1 MLKQERQAF
10 IMREINL
17 HNKVLSSDLS
27 TQLKISEDTVRRD
40 LKELSEE
47 GKVLKVHG
55 GAISRAFHYPFN
67 GGGEVYAQEAKQQ
80 IAAKIIS
87 LLRDDMVILTGGGTT
102 MIELAKKIPDDLH
115 ATFFTISPVVALTLA
130 THPNLMVIGI
140 GGQLSKNSNV
150 FIGSG
155 VINQLSDITIDLCL
169 LGANGFSIQEGMTDS
184 DWEVV
189 QVKRAMIRS
198 SKKLAI
204 LSIAEKLNSV
214 QGMKVCDLNV
224 INYLIT
230 ELPPD
235 HHFLSAYRHLH
246 LELI

>member
-1 MLKQERQAF
+1 MLKQERHAF

-17 HNKVLSSDLS
+17 HNKVLSSGLS
-27 TQLKISEDTVRRD
+27 TQLNISEDTVRRD

-55 GAISRAFHYPFN
+55 GAISRAFHYSFN
-67 GGGEVYAQEAKQQ
+67 GDSEVYAQEAKQQ
-80 IAAKIIS
+80 IAAKVLS
-87 LLRDDMVILTGGGTT
+87 LLKDDMVVLTGGGTT

-130 THPNLMVIGI
+130 NHPSLTVIGI

-155 VINQLSDITIDLCL
+155 VINQLSDIKIDLCL
-169 LGANGFSIQEGMTDS
+169 LGANGFSVQDGMTDS

-198 SKKLAI
+198 AKKLAV

-224 INYLIT
+224 INYLVT

-235 HHFLSAYRHLH
+235 HHFLSAYRQLD